1 MKAKKLM
8 LVIAAVAVLAF
19 TSNAFAGGKIAL
31 SPQDATLATSG
42 PNNVLTL
49 DAFCSTAACNLK
61 WFVIASNPNVGQIDA
76 TTGPVN
82 HFHAQ
87 GPGTAIVIVQDE
99 AGNMSFT
106 KVTVVQNSLR

>member
-1 MKAKKLM
+1 MKATKLM
-8 LVIAAVAVLAF
+8 LVIAVVAVLAF

-31 SPQDATLATSG
+31 SPQDATLATTGANS
-42 PNNVLTL
+42 VLTL
-49 DAFCSTAACNLK
+49 DAFCSTAVCNLK
-61 WFVIASNPNVGQIDA
+61 WFVIASSPNVGQIDA

-99 AGNMSFT
+99 AGNMAFT
-106 KVTVVQNSLR
+106 KINVVQSSLR

>member
-1 MKAKKLM
+1 MKVKKLT

-19 TSNAFAGGKIAL
+19 TSSAFAAGKIAL

-42 PNNVLTL
+42 PNSTLTL
-49 DAFCSTAACNLK
+49 DAFCSTAVCNLK
-61 WFVIASNPNVGQIDA
+61 WFVIASSPNVGQIDA

-106 KVTVVQNSLR
+106 KITVVQNALR

>member
-19 TSNAFAGGKIAL
+19 TSNAFAAGKVAL

-42 PNNVLTL
+42 PNSVLTL
-49 DAFCSTAACNLK
+49 DAFCSTAECNLK
-61 WFVIASNPNVGQIDA
+61 WFVIATSPNVGQIDA

-99 AGNMSFT
+99 AGNMNFT
-106 KVTVVQNSLR
+106 RINVVQATLR